1 MDKFLSSPEVK
12 QDVLDTFFLHTSPN
26 KLQFSPEL
34 GSFYVPVV
42 SVLLYWMTLYVI
54 KQVMKNRKPFEL
66 KYISLVHNF
75 NMTVLSLVMAV
86 AFGYHAIRIFLIYGG
101 MAAYCGTFTA
111 EDNKLGFWCNIFYL
125 SKFYEFVDTIILVLR
140 KKEPGTLHIVH
151 HTITGLISWIAIN
164 SEIMMGWIT
173 AFNNSLV
180 HVFMYYY
187 YFMQTLKVRVWWKKY
202 LTTAQI
208 IQFVIDC
215 ATSIPFIYFR
225 YQGYDCR
232 GTVTAWILANISG
245 FTLLSLFVQFFTNTY
260 NVASSRA
267 KDE

>member
-1 MDKFLSSPEVK
+1 MDQLFTPEAK
-12 QDVLDTFFLHTSPN
+12 QDIWDTFHLHTSPN
-26 KLQFSPEL
+26 KLHFSPAL
-34 GSFYVPVV
+34 SGFYVPVV
-42 SVLLYWMTLYVI
+42 SVLLYWMTLYGI
-54 KQVMKNRKPFEL
+54 KQFMKNRKPYEL

-75 NMTVLSLVMAV
+75 NMTALSLVMAI
-86 AFGYHAIRIFLIYGG
+86 AFAYHAIRIFSLYG
-101 MAAYCGTFTA
+101 AFATYCGTFTS
-111 EDNKLGFWCNIFYL
+111 EDDKLGFWCNIFYL

-187 YFMQTLKVRVWWKKY
+187 YMMQTLKIPIWWKAY
-202 LTTAQI
+202 LTSAQI
-208 IQFVIDC
+208 LQFIVDC
-215 ATSIPFIYFR
+215 TTSIPYVYFVFIEGR
-225 YQGYDCR
+225 QCR

-245 FTLLSLFVQFFTNTY
+245 FVLLSLFIQFFI
-260 NVASSRA
+260 SSYV
-267 KDE
+267 KKPKSS